1 MAPHRRWVLAAAGV
15 AVVLAAVVWVVPR
28 LLYPPLP
35 ASRFDGVASDKRIEL
50 ETNRLNTPA
59 ALVLMR

>member
-1 MAPHRRWVLAAAGV
+1 MLAAAGV
-15 AVVLAAVVWVVPR
+15 LAVLLLVVFVVPR